1 VTEPAAAPA
10 VEPDRP
16 VRRSPFAA
24 NPAVGPR
31 GQRTQQR
38 ILDAALEVFGELG
51 FAECSIDAITRRAG
65 CSRASFY
72 QYFSSKDDVFS
83 QLAARVARQVVAL
96 TDSIGPLTPD
106 PAGRAAL
113 SAWLERYS
121 EIHAANIAVF
131 RVFDSAA
138 ESTPPVATMRA
149 TAGEH
154 AVSRIRSKL
163 DVGGLSARELDA
175 VITLLVDCVRRTLRI
190 ADMLRSAAPAAYP
203 AERVHDALTDA
214 IHRTLFGPIPQVNDG
229 RPGLPPPVLTISPSA
244 RRTFDRL
251 SVTDTAARAA
261 TMQSLL
267 DAGHDVLAVR
277 GYHATRVDD
286 IVQAAGLSHGAFYRY
301 FANLA
306 EFVEALLLRSIRPVA
321 DALERIPAADVP
333 DARAQLRRWL
343 RTYNSA
349 QARETAMIR
358 VWVDASLDSTELSAD
373 TAAAVDWARRVMAGY
388 LQPRGFGDPDMDAVV
403 MLALLDAFGA
413 HRRSADVID
422 AVAHVVER
430 GLLGR
435 PA

>member
-1 VTEPAAAPA
+1 
-10 VEPDRP
+10 
-16 VRRSPFAA
+16 
-24 NPAVGPR
+24 
-31 GQRTQQR
+31 
-38 ILDAALEVFGELG
+38 
-51 FAECSIDAITRRAG
+51 
-65 CSRASFY
+65 
-72 QYFSSKDDVFS
+72 
-83 QLAARVARQVVAL
+83 
-96 TDSIGPLTPD
+96 
-106 PAGRAAL
+106 
-113 SAWLERYS
+113 
-121 EIHAANIAVF
+121 
-131 RVFDSAA
+131 
-138 ESTPPVATMRA
+138 
-149 TAGEH
+149 
-154 AVSRIRSKL
+154 
-163 DVGGLSARELDA
+163 LSARELDA